1 MKVNGERDLVDKV
14 LELVLLGLCIW
25 FLIFELIKVL
35 LNLKN
40 FTFWN
45 LINIVPMVL
54 ILINVLWLEFYLIK
68 DKNDDVKRYL
78 SETLENE
85 TG

>member
-1 MKVNGERDLVDKV
+1 LLVNGERDLVDKV